1 VSIDELARRV
11 VVLAERLRRYQ
22 DVFRRNEAAVR
33 ASLVEPFLRI
43 WGWDTEDPA
52 QVMPEFSTQ
61 SGRPD
66 YALLG
71 PDGRPIAFVGVK
83 TLGKPEDLTQYISY
97 CVSEGV
103 GYFIATDGKTWEVY
117 ITLEPKPLR
126 EKLVTRWDILED
138 PPVEVLRKSFV
149 IARGVR
155 ERLGAS
161 EPILLRKTPESRQPR
176 LTLAKIMSA
185 KVKPPFSIIFPD
197 QQRYSIQKWNELL
210 TSVVEWLV
218 KTGRLT
224 EKHLPLKTPRSTKR
238 YLVNTRPKHPTGTDF
253 RQPKSVSGV
262 YVETHF
268 SANYIKRMAY
278 YLLRE
283 FGVDPD
289 GVVVEAGS

>member
-1 VSIDELARRV
+1 VSIDELAKRV
-11 VVLAERLRRYQ
+11 DVLAERLRRYQ
-22 DVFRRNEAAVR
+22 DVFRRNEATVR

-71 PDGRPIAFVGVK
+71 PDGRPVAFVGVK

-117 ITLEPKPLR
+117 NTLEPKPLR

-161 EPILLRKTPESRQPR
+161 EPILLQKTPESRQPR

-185 KVKPPFSIIFPD
+185 KVKPPFSIVFPD

-224 EKHLPLKTPRSTKR
+224 EKHLPLKTPRSIKR
-238 YLVNTRPKHPTGTDF
+238 YLVNTRPKHPTGIDF

-268 SANYIKRMAY
+268 SANNIKRMAY

-289 GVVVEAGS
+289 SVVVEAGS

>member
-11 VVLAERLRRYQ
+11 DVLAERLRRYQ

-117 ITLEPKPLR
+117 NTLEPKPLR

-161 EPILLRKTPESRQPR
+161 EPIWSRKAPESRQPR
-176 LTLAKIMSA
+176 LTLAKIKSA
-185 KVKPPFSIIFPD
+185 KVKPPFRIIFPD
-197 QQRYSIQKWNELL
+197 QQRCSIQKWNELL

-224 EKHLPLKTPRSTKR
+224 EIHLPLKTPRSTKR
-238 YLVNTRPKHPTGTDF
+238 YLVSTRPKHPTGTDF

-268 SANYIKRMAY
+268 SANNIKRMAY

-289 GVVVEAGS
+289 SVVVEAGS

>member
-33 ASLVEPFLRI
+33 TSLVEPFLRI

-52 QVMPEFSTQ
+52 QVTPEFSTQ

-117 ITLEPKPLR
+117 NTLEPKPLR

-161 EPILLRKTPESRQPR
+161 EPIWSRKAPESRQPR

-185 KVKPPFSIIFPD
+185 NVKPPFSIIFPD

-210 TSVVEWLV
+210 TSVVEWLM

-253 RQPKSVSGV
+253 WQPKSVSGV

-268 SANYIKRMAY
+268 SSNDIKRMTY

-289 GVVVEAGS
+289 GVVVETGS

>member
-1 VSIDELARRV
+1 
-11 VVLAERLRRYQ
+11 
-22 DVFRRNEAAVR
+22 
-33 ASLVEPFLRI
+33 
-43 WGWDTEDPA
+43 
-52 QVMPEFSTQ
+52 MPEFSTQ

-71 PDGRPIAFVGVK
+71 SDGRPIAFVGVK

-117 ITLEPKPLR
+117 NTLEPKPLR

-161 EPILLRKTPESRQPR
+161 EPIWSRKAPESRQPP
-176 LTLAKIMSA
+176 LTLGKIKSA

-197 QQRYSIQKWNELL
+197 QQRYSIQKWSELL
-210 TSVVEWLV
+210 FHVVEWLV

-224 EKHLPLKTPRSTKR
+224 EKHLPLRTPRSTKR
-238 YLVNTRPKHPTGTDF
+238 YIVNTSPKHPTGIDF

-262 YVETHF
+262 FVETHDNEI
-268 SANYIKRMAY
+268 AVKQKVL

-289 GVVVEAGS
+289 SVVVEAGS